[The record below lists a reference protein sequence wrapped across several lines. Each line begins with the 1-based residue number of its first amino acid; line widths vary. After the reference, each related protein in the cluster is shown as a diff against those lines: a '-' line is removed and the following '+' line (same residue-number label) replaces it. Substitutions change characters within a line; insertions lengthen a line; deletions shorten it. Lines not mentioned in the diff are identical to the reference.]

1 MTFASFKKR
10 AFVLISSIKE
20 VMMGDLGYYSSA
32 MTYKFLM
39 VLSSLFILLGFLTS
53 FLPFLN
59 PDRMFELISQM
70 LPKYGAVMFK
80 KLKSLH
86 EHRGVGSLLSVALSY
101 FFVVS
106 YAKMFAKSLSFI
118 FGTRIESREVFL
130 WVFIPIYLLFFSL
143 TVLLGSAFLS
153 VVQTFIPK
161 GLSILITF
169 VKSIIFLPLIYAM
182 YWFFLRGVLKP
193 RYILEAS
200 IYFLVALNIINFV
213 FYKFLAK
220 LLALN
225 PLYGVLGSLL
235 LSLVFLEITF
245 SFLLGAVWYARGVSE
260 I

>member
-1 MTFASFKKR
+1 
-10 AFVLISSIKE
+10 
-20 VMMGDLGYYSSA
+20 
-32 MTYKFLM
+32 
-39 VLSSLFILLGFLTS
+39 
-53 FLPFLN
+53 
-59 PDRMFELISQM
+59 
-70 LPKYGAVMFK
+70 
-80 KLKSLH
+80 
-86 EHRGVGSLLSVALSY
+86 
-101 FFVVS
+101 
-106 YAKMFAKSLSFI
+106 
-118 FGTRIESREVFL
+118 
-130 WVFIPIYLLFFSL
+130 
-143 TVLLGSAFLS
+143 
-153 VVQTFIPK
+153 
-161 GLSILITF
+161 
-169 VKSIIFLPLIYAM
+169 M

>member
-1 MTFASFKKR
+1 MGSLWIMTFASFKKR

-80 KLKSLH
+80 KLKSLYK
-86 EHRGVGSLLSVALSY
+86 HRGVGSLLSVALSY

-118 FGTRIESREVFL
+118 FGTRIEFREFFL
-130 WVFIPIYLLFFSL
+130 WIFIPIYLLFF
-143 TVLLGSAFLS
+143 
-153 VVQTFIPK
+153 P
-161 GLSILITF
+161 
-169 VKSIIFLPLIYAM
+169 
-182 YWFFLRGVLKP
+182 
-193 RYILEAS
+193 
-200 IYFLVALNIINFV
+200 
-213 FYKFLAK
+213 
-220 LLALN
+220 
-225 PLYGVLGSLL
+225 L
-235 LSLVFLEITF
+235 LSFWG
-245 SFLLGAVWYARGVSE
+245 LLFYRLCRPLCPKSLAF
-260 I
+260 